1 MDATGSR
8 RPWPCDETPIEDLN
22 LWTRALNALRREGVR
37 TVGGLR
43 RKTDADLLR
52 LRGFGPG
59 ALAAVRTVVP
69 PRHPV
74 RPRQAARYPTAR
86 AGRAGPLHRNGLV
99 LRREGLH
106 VLPVP

>member
-8 RPWPCDETPIEDLN
+8 RPWPSDETPIEDLD

-69 PRHPV
+69 P
-74 RPRQAARYPTAR
+74 
-86 AGRAGPLHRNGLV
+86 
-99 LRREGLH
+99 
-106 VLPVP
+106 PVPGSASPSRPTPDSPG

>member
-8 RPWPCDETPIEDLN
+8 RPWPSDETPIEDLD

-43 RKTDADLLR
+43 RKNDADLLR

-59 ALAAVRTVVP
+59 ALAAVRTGVP
-69 PRHPV
+69 PPA
-74 RPRQAARYPTAR
+74 PSPTAPSR
-86 AGRAGPLHRNGLV
+86 PTPVSPSWAASPERPGPPTGRASRSTGS
-99 LRREGLH
+99 
-106 VLPVP
+106 

>member
-8 RPWPCDETPIEDLN
+8 RPWPCDETPIEDLD
-22 LWTRALNALRREGVR
+22 LWTRALNALRRAGVR

-59 ALAAVRTVVP
+59 ALAAVRAVVP
-69 PRHPV
+69 PPPTGTASTDRDEAV
-74 RPRQAARYPTAR
+74 RPVQAS
-86 AGRAGPLHRNGLV
+86 
-99 LRREGLH
+99 EDS
-106 VLPVP
+106 